1 MMYLDH
7 ISVRRPDA
15 KSLWAITFVLVAS
28 TIGCQHTW
36 RGNRVLNEQET
47 AHAITD
53 LRGAYEA
60 FNRGDID
67 SAVQFLD
74 ANVEW
79 IEPDE
84 FPGGGT
90 YHGVDGAKKYLAQ
103 SRAGAA
109 QVISEPER
117 FIPAGNR
124 IVVFV
129 HAKVLPKESKSWQN
143 VRLADVYAFEKGR
156 VTMMRAFAKREDAL
170 SWVRGSPLSYVMCS
184 YRLDR

>member
-1 MMYLDH
+1 MMHLED
-7 ISVRRPDA
+7 ISVRRSDA

-28 TIGCQHTW
+28 IIGCHHTW
-36 RGNRVLNEQET
+36 RGNQVLNEQET
-47 AHAITD
+47 THAITE

-67 SAVQFLD
+67 SAVQILD

-79 IEPDE
+79 IEPVE

-109 QVISEPER
+109 QVISTPER
-117 FIPAGNR
+117 FIPVGDR

-129 HAKVLPKESKSWQN
+129 HARVLPKESDTWRD
-143 VRLADVYAFEKGR
+143 VRLADVYTFRGGR
-156 VTMMRAFAKREDAL
+156 VTKMRAFANREHAL
-170 SWVRGSPLSYVMCS
+170 DWARGNRP
-184 YRLDR
+184 